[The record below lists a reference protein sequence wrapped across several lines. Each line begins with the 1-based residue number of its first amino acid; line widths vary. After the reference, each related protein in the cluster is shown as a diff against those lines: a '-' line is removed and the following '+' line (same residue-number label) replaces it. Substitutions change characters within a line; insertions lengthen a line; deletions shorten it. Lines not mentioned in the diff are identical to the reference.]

1 MKQPSQERT
10 LLWVWFSLGLLVT
23 AIIAYAVGY
32 LMFEQI
38 NWDHSISKSRTK
50 KIATG
55 SKIQTICSISR
66 RQARSEPA
74 RLAQGYGR

>member
-32 LMFEQI
+32 WMFEEI
-38 NWDHSISKSRTK
+38 VAFFK
-50 KIATG
+50 
-55 SKIQTICSISR
+55 
-66 RQARSEPA
+66 
-74 RLAQGYGR
+74 